1 MKSKFFLHDHT
12 PFTGL
17 YIFTPIIQPTL
28 ENTNSN
34 HYQPDEIDQI
44 ILQSL
49 QADGRKSFSDL
60 AKEMGMAVSTIS
72 KRYMN
77 LVDCGILTIV
87 GRVEPER
94 VGLNAYAA
102 IQVQVDTVA
111 NVERVAQ
118 ELLELPEVSFLALRT
133 GDFQLEI
140 NVMCRDNTHL
150 MEILRNQ
157 MDKIS
162 HVRKYEINMY
172 LKVYKWGRSGRSDV
186 GVSVS

>member
-1 MKSKFFLHDHT
+1 M
-12 PFTGL
+12 
-17 YIFTPIIQPTL
+17 
-28 ENTNSN
+28 ENANTNN
-34 HYQPDEIDQI
+34 YQPDEIDHV
-44 ILQSL
+44 ILQTL
-49 QADGRKSFSDL
+49 QEDGRKSFSDL
-60 AKEMGMAVSTIS
+60 AKDMGMAVSTIS

-77 LVDCGILTIV
+77 LVECGILTIV

-111 NVERVAQ
+111 NVERVAK
-118 ELLELPEVSFLALRT
+118 ELQAMPEVCFLALRT

-150 MEILRNQ
+150 MEILRNN
-157 MDKIS
+157 MDKIN

-172 LKVYKWGRSGRSDV
+172 LKVYKWGRSAVKKNEASNLPQKRQNSTQ
-186 GVSVS
+186 

>member
-1 MKSKFFLHDHT
+1 M
-12 PFTGL
+12 
-17 YIFTPIIQPTL
+17 

>member
-1 MKSKFFLHDHT
+1 M
-12 PFTGL
+12 
-17 YIFTPIIQPTL
+17 
-28 ENTNSN
+28 ENANTNN
-34 HYQPDEIDQI
+34 YQPDEIDHV
-44 ILQSL
+44 ILQTL
-49 QADGRKSFSDL
+49 QEDGRKSFSDL

-111 NVERVAQ
+111 NVERVAE
-118 ELLELPEVSFLALRT
+118 ELQAMPEVCFLAPRT

-150 MEILRNQ
+150 MEILRNN

-172 LKVYKWGRSGRSDV
+172 LKVYKWGRSAVKKKEEANLPQKRQNSTQ
-186 GVSVS
+186 